1 MKILVIGA
9 GRWGSFI
16 AWYLCKVGHDVSLY
30 GREDSEKF
38 KEIKEKRENGMIVLQ
53 DNLKL
58 TSNLREAL
66 EADVIHVGVSAQKF
80 RDVCKDLKD
89 LGISDKIICLNMKG
103 IEISTGKRLTEVAE
117 EILDPSNKLAVW
129 LGPGH
134 PQEFFKGN
142 PNCMVID
149 SVDFEVKDKLI
160 KEYTSKL
167 IRFYYGEDV
176 IGNEIGAA
184 YKNVIGIVAG
194 MLDGANLTSLKG
206 ALMSRGCREVS
217 RLIEAF
223 GGKAITAYGLS
234 HLGDYEATLFSKLSN
249 NRNFGESYIRGEKF
263 EKLAEGY
270 YTCEAIEKIAVKMN
284 LDLPVNHFLYEVLYK
299 GSDPKK
305 ELDRLLNRSL
315 KSEFY

>member
-1 MKILVIGA
+1 MKIFVIGP

-16 AWYLCKVGHDVSLY
+16 AWYLCKIGHNVNLY
-30 GREDSEKF
+30 GRENSKNFIEL
-38 KEIKEKRENGMIVLQ
+38 KEKRENGMIVLE

-58 TSNLREAL
+58 TSSLKEAL
-66 EADVIHVGVSAQKF
+66 DSDVIHVAVSSQKF
-80 RDVCKDLKD
+80 RNICEDLNA
-89 LGISDKIICLNMKG
+89 LGIRDKIVCLNMKG
-103 IEISTGKRLTEVAE
+103 IEISTGKRLTQVGE
-117 EILDPSNKLAVW
+117 EILDKSNKLSVW

-149 SVDFEVKDKLI
+149 SEDFDVKDRLI
-160 KEYTSKL
+160 KEYTSDL

-217 RLIEAF
+217 RLIEAL

-234 HLGDYEATLFSKLSN
+234 HLGDYEATLFSKFSN
-249 NRNFGESYIRGEKF
+249 NRNFGESYIKGNDF
-263 EKLAEGY
+263 SKLAEGF
-270 YTCEAIEKIAVKMN
+270 YTCEAIEKIALKMD
-284 LDLPVNHFLYEVLYK
+284 LDLPVNHALYEILYK
-299 GSDPKK
+299 KSDVK
-305 ELDRLLNRSL
+305 EELHKLLNRSL